1 MMQEIFAYVILFII
15 IASIVYLDYPSGKI
29 KV

>member
-1 MMQEIFAYVILFII
+1 MQEIFAYVILFVI
-15 IASIVYLDYPSGKI
+15 IAVIVYLDYPSGKI